1 MTLSLILA
9 YVTALNNISASFI
22 KRFQNKISDN
32 KNVPTSTL
40 VKCQDNEYSMYI

>member
-9 YVTALNNISASFI
+9 CVTALNNISASFI

-32 KNVPTSTL
+32 KMSQHQPL